1 VVAVSDAD
9 VAVGTG
15 EEGVPA
21 GGVGPEDAAE
31 GVEEITRKPARLSAV
46 LATVAAAV
54 AVLSTLY
61 GGTVALALAALGLPT
76 LGLAL
81 LVGYSRA
88 IDLAGLLLLSGV
100 CYGGIGGAPVAA
112 VLLGIVGST
121 LAWDLANY
129 AFSVGYQLGRE
140 ARTERVEVL
149 HAAASTGVGVVSA
162 GVGYVLFRSGAEG
175 LPVTTVAVMLLGALA
190 LVAVLRL

>member
-1 VVAVSDAD
+1 MSDAG
-9 VAVGTG
+9 VAVGAG
-15 EEGVPA
+15 EEGVPEGA
-21 GGVGPEDAAE
+21 MDPEEAAE

-46 LATVAAAV
+46 LATVAAAL
-54 AVLSTLY
+54 ATLSALY
-61 GGTVALALAALGLPT
+61 GGGLALALAGLGLPI

-100 CYGGIGGAPVAA
+100 CFAGVRGAPVAV
-112 VLLGIVGST
+112 VLLGIVGSV

-129 AFSVGYQLGRE
+129 AFSVGFQLGRE
-140 ARTERVEVL
+140 TRTERVEAL
-149 HAAASTGVGVVSA
+149 HAAASTAVGVVSA
-162 GVGYVLFRSGAEG
+162 GAGYVLFRSGAEG
-175 LPVTTVAVMLLGALA
+175 LPVATVAVMLLGALA